1 MNAIPLT
8 KIEGDTTVS
17 RNAAMGGN
25 VRVGGSAL
33 IKHGLRV
40 EGWADLLNIKG
51 CNKGLFE
58 SFEALKAAY
67 PQPRPGWWAMTYTT
81 TGSGETLEATY
92 TMYMVEEGVWVSKG
106 TTTTPQEFDTQLFQ
120 YLEDFD
126 NLEKRDDEL
135 AAAIDAE
142 EAARKAADRNL
153 AESIAQEVADRE
165 DADAALEDRLD
176 AEVTARSEADTA
188 LGGRIDTES
197 TARVTAD
204 EALANDISKV
214 AGDLAE
220 EAVTRLDQITAL
232 RDDLEGEMQNCR
244 DADEALANAI
254 ADETHSRQSDVAAL
268 DGKIAEEVRRAQ
280 AAEAL
285 LRDDLTALSTDAQ
298 ETESSLKGLRRSI
311 GMPGG
316 IAPLDSDGTIASRFI
331 PGAMDDVKAFSGCV
345 NSSIFEENGVR
356 FYESTED
363 TSAAPNS
370 YVVYDTHLQMFLL
383 KQYAGGGTYDFYRTW
398 GDAELWN
405 DVDAG
410 SPHDDKVYVDRTTN
424 KTYRWAEDY
433 GLVVIGTDLALGET
447 AYTAY
452 PGNLGAQTREEL
464 GALTQR
470 TEAIETRLPEVLPFC
485 GLLPAENA
493 RIDATLIKASFLP
506 EECIV
511 YRSNGD
517 WILRSFSILHY
528 EDAGTAP
535 SETQAE
541 RKAPQPLPI
550 HYPNWEGKE
559 KYTRSEGVLY
569 YDIYGGALYAPY
581 GDEIV
586 MVGSKE
592 LALLSEV
599 KGLAQSTEDFNED
612 FGADFSI

>member
-40 EGWADLLNIKG
+40 EGWADLPNIKG
-51 CNKGLFE
+51 CDKGLFE
-58 SFEALKAAY
+58 SFEALNAAY

-142 EAARKAADRNL
+142 EAAREATDRNL

-165 DADAALEDRLD
+165 DADAALEERLD
-176 AEVTARSEADTA
+176 AEVTARADADTA

-197 TARVTAD
+197 TERVTAD
-204 EALANDISKV
+204 KALANDISKV

-220 EAVTRLDQITAL
+220 EAATRLDQITAL

-254 ADETHSRQSDVAAL
+254 ADETHSRQSEDEEL

-280 AAEAL
+280 AAETL

-298 ETESSLKGLRRSI
+298 ETESSLKGLQRSI

-331 PGAMDDVKAFSGCV
+331 PGAMDDVKVFSGCV

-370 YVVYDTHLQMFLL
+370 YVVYDTHLQRFLL
-383 KQYAGGGTYDFYRTW
+383 KQYAGGGAYDFYRTW

-405 DVDAG
+405 DLDAG

-452 PGNLGAQTREEL
+452 PGNLGAQLARGLSDEVASRTDADELLQEQIAEHRRELHYLPDNFATEKAL
-464 GALTQR
+464 FTAAGTYAISTKPIKPGALLLGCVDECWGVYQYVYFNDEVEISAQSE
-470 TEAIETRLPEVLPFC
+470 EAVQAVPASAPTIAPPAVKHDANVSNPEHWVRL
-485 GLLPAENA
+485 
-493 RIDATLIKASFLP
+493 ATLADV
-506 EECIV
+506 E
-511 YRSNGD
+511 
-517 WILRSFSILHY
+517 ILRS
-528 EDAGTAP
+528 
-535 SETQAE
+535 
-541 RKAPQPLPI
+541 
-550 HYPNWEGKE
+550 
-559 KYTRSEGVLY
+559 
-569 YDIYGGALYAPY
+569 
-581 GDEIV
+581 
-586 MVGSKE
+586 
-592 LALLSEV
+592 EV
-599 KGLAQSTEDFNED
+599 AGLANTTKDFNDDFSEDFSN
-612 FGADFSI
+612 